1 MVSKHCSRRFITSL
15 IFVLVS
21 LIFAALL
28 RRMELMAAA
37 LPFFT
42 AVVISMLTDRAPS
55 VDFTHSISR
64 TTVFENDVVRIELEV
79 IAKTRLPHLEVMEP
93 LPQFG
98 VLHSGANDIVST
110 FAAGERQLLRYELRV
125 NRRSRFTLGRISFRV
140 YSDSGLFYWEG
151 EWADPKI
158 CICYP
163 SMDML
168 SHPIRPFHTQVNVGN
183 YPSRVASE
191 GIEFAS
197 IRQYVSGDQLRTVN
211 WRVSQRSGRMFV
223 NEFTRERNAD
233 IVLLIDSFSDSGSP
247 GQTVL
252 DGAVRVCASLSNS
265 FLQNNNRVG
274 FIEFSGIM
282 NWIMPDLGTRQ
293 WYRILER
300 LTDVRERESDVAKD
314 ITMVPR
320 QILPSQAL
328 IVAFTPLIDERFT
341 VALLDLASRRYDIA
355 AVVIDPATT
364 FEVNQSDGEKQ
375 AMALRI
381 WSMETELSSQA
392 LGAANVPIIAHE
404 LSDPVELLAQK
415 IDMLRRRRAAS
426 R

>member
-1 MVSKHCSRRFITSL
+1 
-15 IFVLVS
+15 
-21 LIFAALL
+21 
-28 RRMELMAAA
+28 MELMAAA
-37 LPFFT
+37 LPFLT
-42 AVVISMLTDRAPS
+42 AIVVSMLTDRAPS
-55 VDFTHSISR
+55 LDFTHSVSR
-64 TTVFENDVVRIELEV
+64 VTVSENDVLQIEFEV
-79 IAKTRLPHLEVMEP
+79 IANTRLPHIEVLEP
-93 LPQFG
+93 LPPFG
-98 VLHSGANDIVST
+98 VLQSGANDIVST
-110 FAAGERQLLRYELRV
+110 FAASERRLFRYELRM
-125 NRRSRFTLGRISFRV
+125 NRRSRFTLGRLTFRV
-140 YSDSGLFYWEG
+140 YADSGLMYWEG

-163 SMDML
+163 SMDMVT
-168 SHPIRPFHTQVNVGN
+168 HPIRPFHTQVNVGN

-197 IRQYVSGDQLRTVN
+197 LRQYVSGDQLRTVN
-211 WRVSQRSGRMFV
+211 WRVSQRSGRMYV

-233 IVLLIDSFSDSGSP
+233 IVLLVDSFSDSGSP

-252 DGAVRVCASLSNS
+252 DGAVRICASVSNY

-355 AVVIDPATT
+355 AVVIDPAKT
-364 FEVNQSDGEKQ
+364 FEAGESNGDTQ
-375 AMALRI
+375 GMALRL
-381 WSMETELSSQA
+381 WSMETELSSRA
-392 LGAANVPIIAHE
+392 LAAANVPIITHE

-415 IDMLRRRRAAS
+415 IDMLRRRRAVS